1 MSLHFSAPVELAR
14 QAFDGLGRQLT
25 VTVGGRTTGFDYKPG
40 QLPPEANVLADGK
53 RVAFTYEPALD
64 NQLLSIAP
72 AGEPANAFT
81 FHPDLALPASSSG
94 PLGTLAM
101 AYSPAGKALEDTWSV
116 DGKAHTTTW
125 RHTLNGLRQGL
136 VDSHGSDHRY
146 EYDRFGRLEKHVQDD
161 VSTAF
166 TFDTFSRVE
175 TVTTTDASNTLVQTL
190 TYDSLGREHTR
201 TFTVT
206 TAGSTRTC
214 KQTLLYSELDQVVNR
229 VWEDGSSKGQE
240 TFDYDNRGRLILYT
254 ADPAIAAED
263 PFGNRVTKQV
273 FCFNGL
279 DGYKQVDSTF
289 AGGGTDTAVFSYAAE
304 DLTQVKTI
312 THSHSSWPAS
322 ITLDYDACGRV
333 IADSLGR
340 QLTWDAQDRLTRV
353 QYNGQTCDYRY
364 DPSGNL
370 TDRILGT
377 TLTRSFYSGGLLT
390 HEQTG
395 SDVLQ
400 RIGDAS
406 TLFALNRIT
415 ADVRTVTLL
424 GCDAQGSVRLEADNS
439 VRSRHYTAH
448 GAEPEDP
455 ANGPYGYAGE
465 RREPLTGWYIPGGYR
480 PYDPIV
486 MGFLSP
492 DSESPFGRGGL
503 NPYAYC
509 GGDPVNRIDP
519 DGHAWWKWLVAGVGL
534 VLGAV
539 AVVASFGTAAPA
551 VAAIAAGGIGA
562 LTASGAA
569 AIGAATLGAI
579 SLGTGLA
586 STVLEAT
593 GYDQKA
599 ASILGWV
606 SLGTGL
612 VGSALEITP
621 KAATFLG
628 RLPGRGSAKLQTKMM
643 RSSKA
648 NNMKQPVRTVGNSD
662 VILSLPGDDT
672 SVAFHR
678 NLYDSNLAAF
688 ETHGTEQGR
697 LMTGTG
703 TFDSAKNVA
712 LDEIAPRL
720 NTLPAYANRPNKPVV
735 LLACKA
741 GKTGAAQ
748 EVANT
753 LKRPVIAYD
762 ELVSLREIKFQN
774 HPQFTGHTFA
784 GSNGVF
790 ERLPIP
796 RIGPFP
802 DNVSLRPG
810 VPRKFTPG

>member
-1 MSLHFSAPVELAR
+1 MNNVGLLL
-14 QAFDGLGRQLT
+14 QIGQQTFDGLGRQLT
-25 VTVGGRTTGFDYKPG
+25 VTVGGRITGFDYKPG

-64 NQLLSIAP
+64 SQLLSIAP

-101 AYSPAGKALEDTWSV
+101 AYSPSGKALEDTWSV

-136 VDSHGSDHRY
+136 VDSHGSDHCY

-175 TVTTTDASNTLVQTL
+175 TVTTTDANNTLVQTL

-206 TAGSTRTC
+206 TAGNTRTC

-304 DLTQVKTI
+304 DPTQVKTI

-322 ITLDYDACGRV
+322 ITLDYDPCGRV

-503 NPYAYC
+503 NPYTYC

-519 DGHAWWKWLVAGVGL
+519 DGHSWWDWVKFGMGL
-534 VLGAV
+534 VLGALGT
-539 AVVASFGTAAPA
+539 AASFGALAP
-551 VAAIAAGGIGA
+551 VFAAGLGA
-562 LTASGAA
+562 LTLSGALALTSATLSAISLATSTAA
-569 AIGAATLGAI
+569 AIVTAIDKDSKAAEILGHVGIA
-579 SLGTGLA
+579 TGMA
-586 STVLEAT
+586 STVT
-593 GYDQKA
+593 GF
-599 ASILGWV
+599 G
-606 SLGTGL
+606 
-612 VGSALEITP
+612 P
-621 KAATFLG
+621 KALKLLDARKLSNRFPTTAVDSLSEGTF
-628 RLPGRGSAKLQTKMM
+628 RR
-643 RSSKA
+643 
-648 NNMKQPVRTVGNSD
+648 
-662 VILSLPGDDT
+662 
-672 SVAFHR
+672 
-678 NLYDSNLAAF
+678 AA
-688 ETHGTEQGR
+688 
-697 LMTGTG
+697 
-703 TFDSAKNVA
+703 FDSASRRPSLGRGVTPNSPTRTSASPQSARV
-712 LDEIAPRL
+712 LDRQGAQAADAPGMEMVEL
-720 NTLPAYANRPNKPVV
+720 KS
-735 LLACKA
+735 A
-741 GKTGAAQ
+741 GAPGAASPVTDIGPRSSAPLSNPDQ
-748 EVANT
+748 TISTNKTSVLPQGQDSTSGISQRVART
-753 LKRPVIAYD
+753 VKRPDADFYSEHNLGLFD
-762 ELVSLREIKFQN
+762 RASPLRR
-774 HPQFTGHTFA
+774 PMR
-784 GSNGVF
+784 
-790 ERLPIP
+790 RLFIP
-796 RIGPFP
+796 RETAQP
-802 DNVSLRPG
+802 
-810 VPRKFTPG
+810 

>member
-1 MSLHFSAPVELAR
+1 MAT
-14 QAFDGLGRQLT
+14 QTFDGLGRQRT
-25 VTVGGRTTGFDYKPG
+25 ITVGGRTTGFDYKPG

-53 RVAFTYEPALD
+53 RVTFTYEPALD

-101 AYSPAGKALEDTWSV
+101 AYSPSGKALEDTWSV

-146 EYDRFGRLEKHVQDD
+146 AYDRFGRLEKHVQDD

-214 KQTLLYSELDQVVNR
+214 KQTLLYSDLDQVVNR

-304 DLTQVKTI
+304 DPTQVKTI

-415 ADVRTVTLL
+415 AGVRTVTLL

-480 PYDPIV
+480 PYDPLV

-503 NPYAYC
+503 NPYTYC

-562 LTASGAA
+562 LTASGAS
-569 AIGAATLGAI
+569 AIGAAALGAI

-612 VGSALEITP
+612 VGSALEIAP
-621 KAATFLG
+621 KAAGALANKLARSAGKSLGKTAKQGKSMNLPPTTADQSKDVFFFHNYDNKKSPAFLTHGDRKGNLLARDG
-628 RLPGRGSAKLQTKMM
+628 RWLNGETLAREVIEPDLKVFVDAGLTDPQSPLTLIACN
-643 RSSKA
+643 A
-648 NNMKQPVRTVGNSD
+648 GNS
-662 VILSLPGDDT
+662 
-672 SVAFHR
+672 
-678 NLYDSNLAAF
+678 
-688 ETHGTEQGR
+688 
-697 LMTGTG
+697 
-703 TFDSAKNVA
+703 
-712 LDEIAPRL
+712 
-720 NTLPAYANRPNKPVV
+720 
-735 LLACKA
+735 
-741 GKTGAAQ
+741 GAAQ
-748 EVANT
+748 QVANAI
-753 LKRPVIAYD
+753 KRPVLSPMGVLKVEDFPATAKRMLAGKGYGKILSQRSTLPTSTRLHIGSEDKYVDAVWNIY
-762 ELVSLREIKFQN
+762 F
-774 HPQFTGHTFA
+774 PQ
-784 GSNGVF
+784 
-790 ERLPIP
+790 
-796 RIGPFP
+796 
-802 DNVSLRPG
+802 
-810 VPRKFTPG
+810 

>member
-1 MSLHFSAPVELAR
+1 MNNVGPLL
-14 QAFDGLGRQLT
+14 QIGQQTFDGLGRQLT
-25 VTVGGRTTGFDYKPG
+25 VTVGRRTTGFDYKHG
-40 QLPPEANVLADGK
+40 QVPPEANVLADGK

-101 AYSPAGKALEDTWSV
+101 AYSPSGKALEDTWSV

-214 KQTLLYSELDQVVNR
+214 KQTLLYSDLDQVVNR

-304 DLTQVKTI
+304 DPTQVKTI

-333 IADSLGR
+333 TADSLGR

-455 ANGPYGYAGE
+455 AHGPYGYAGE

-480 PYDPIV
+480 PYDPLV

-503 NPYAYC
+503 NPYTYC

-519 DGHAWWKWLVAGVGL
+519 DGHAWWNWLVAGIGL

-539 AVVASFGTAAPA
+539 AVVASFGAAAPA
-551 VAAIAAGGIGA
+551 VTAIAAGGIGA

-593 GYDQKA
+593 GHDQKA

-612 VGSALEITP
+612 VGSALEIAP
-621 KAATFLG
+621 KAAGALARSAG
-628 RLPGRGSAKLQTKMM
+628 RAVTKTSAP
-643 RSSKA
+643 KA
-648 NNMKQPVRTVGNSD
+648 PIRTIGNSD
-662 VILSLPGDDT
+662 TLWKNPNPKNVD
-672 SVAFHR
+672 VAFHR
-678 NLYDSNLAAF
+678 NLFGTSEAAF
-688 ETHGTEQGR
+688 QTDGSKLGGLVNSSGKLQKA
-697 LMTGTG
+697 
-703 TFDSAKNVA
+703 AKVA
-712 LDEIAPRL
+712 RDDIATRL
-720 NTLPAYANRPNKPVV
+720 NSMPDYLADPDKPIVLIACHGANS
-735 LLACKA
+735 
-741 GKTGAAQ
+741 GAAQ
-748 EVANT
+748 KVANV
-753 LKRPVIAYD
+753 LRRPVKAFD
-762 ELVSLREIKFQN
+762 DVVLVPSIDDLNKPLKFTKNFQN
-774 HPQFTGHTFA
+774 
-784 GSNGVF
+784 SNA
-790 ERLPIP
+790 LYQNSST
-796 RIGPFP
+796 IGITPFP
-802 DNVSLRPG
+802 APNQNLGYAQWRTFL
-810 VPRKFTPG
+810 PR